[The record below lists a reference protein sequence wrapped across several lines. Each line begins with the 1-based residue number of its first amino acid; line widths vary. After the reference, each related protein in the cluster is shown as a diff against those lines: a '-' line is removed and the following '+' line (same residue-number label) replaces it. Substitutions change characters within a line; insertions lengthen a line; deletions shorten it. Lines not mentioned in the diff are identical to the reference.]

1 MDAYQCMAPNRNPF
15 EREPHRRSCSSTSL
29 QHLPDAWKAAG
40 MDVPLAPVPLAPVEQ
55 LVHTARAD
63 DSLLRVERVG
73 LEVSEIEGTRRRE
86 RMGHGFRG
94 GAEAFLLADNDG
106 IPSFQYLTADES
118 STLFDVDIENG
129 PSLKESDGVERG
141 QELLTPFQTSLGK
154 IG

>member
-63 DSLLRVERVG
+63 D
-73 LEVSEIEGTRRRE
+73 
-86 RMGHGFRG
+86 FRG
-94 GAEAFLLADNDG
+94 VIDLSCHGENYISDKCGLPHMRTG
-106 IPSFQYLTADES
+106 REETQR
-118 STLFDVDIENG
+118 LFAKDWRSE
-129 PSLKESDGVERG
+129 VEDHISKQR
-141 QELLTPFQTSLGK
+141 P
-154 IG
+154 